1 MWGAVLTLP
10 HPDIIRRRLKEME
23 AIGKLVP
30 VAYRT
35 AHNMA
40 FEKVRSDEVPVK
52 STGHSNPTKNNATDT
67 EAMARRRQIEEG
79 VSEID
84 TALALVRSAF
94 GRFTGSLE
102 DQKSL
107 QSAPE
112 LDSAIGEAAVRKQ
125 RAQQRKRIQNA
136 SWNGD
141 SAEVV

>member
-1 MWGAVLTLP
+1 MSLP
-10 HPDIIRRRLKEME
+10 HPNIIRRRIQELESI
-23 AIGKLVP
+23 AKLIP

-35 AHNMA
+35 AHNTA

-52 STGHSNPTKNNATDT
+52 SSGHSNPTKNNATDT
-67 EAMARRRQIEEG
+67 EAMGRRRQIEEG
-79 VSEID
+79 VREID
-84 TALALVRSAF
+84 SANALVRSAL
-94 GRFTGSLE
+94 GRFAGSLE

-112 LDSAIGEAAVRKQ
+112 LDSAIGEEAVKKQ

-136 SWNGD
+136 QWNGD